1 MIMKKIVFFASV
13 ILLALTS
20 CGKDYPENSGNGGLN
35 GSDEPKDNITLT
47 PPSAIFSS
55 DGGEIKVK
63 VSSPGVWFLL
73 PGSYDWVKASVQMGV
88 DGETVT
94 FKAEPNTESE
104 GRGPVEFTFTSGMK
118 TTKFLASQ
126 IAS

>member
-35 GSDEPKDNITLT
+35 GNNEKKDNITLT
-47 PPSAIFSS
+47 PQVAMFSS
-55 DGGEIKVK
+55 DGGEVTVK

-73 PGSYDWVKASVQMGV
+73 PGSYDWVKASVQMGM
-88 DGETVT
+88 DGDEVT
-94 FKAEPNTESE
+94 FKAEANPGPE
-104 GRGPVEFTFTSGMK
+104 GRGPVVFTFTSGMK
-118 TTKFLASQ
+118 TAKFIASQ
-126 IAS
+126 I